1 MFYLRILKNI
11 HHFLLAKKRTLSYN
25 ENKRSVKVINMNQ
38 HEKIANRYLFTDMA
52 ITNLELDR
60 KHLDNSRC
68 KIKEPYF
75 EIMDQLISTAIKERR
90 RLKQLMHQHHLQVE
104 HIKTDRLFT
113 TYKYYLNGYVY
124 EADFFNPVIK
134 KYVKGIMKELI
145 QDIMNRGK
153 NEVMQKSEVEEK
165 G

>member
-1 MFYLRILKNI
+1 
-11 HHFLLAKKRTLSYN
+11 
-25 ENKRSVKVINMNQ
+25 MNQ

-60 KHLDNSRC
+60 KHLDNSAC

-75 EIMDQLISTAIKERR
+75 EMIDQLISTAIQERR

-134 KYVKGIMKELI
+134 KYVKGIMKELM
-145 QDIMNRGK
+145 QDVGNRDK
-153 NEVMQKSEVEEK
+153 NEMMKKRKVEEK
-165 G
+165 R